1 MIKFLLKGLLRDR
14 SRSLF
19 PVLTVVI
26 GVMLTVFLYNWING
40 AEFNFI
46 DSSARFNT
54 GHVKIM
60 SRAYAR
66 EEDQV
71 PNDLALVG
79 AGSLLD
85 QLRKE
90 HPDMIWTPR
99 IRFGGLLD
107 IPDAQGE
114 TRAQGPVMG
123 LAVDLLSAGGR
134 ERGIFK
140 LEEALVR
147 GRTPQGPNEI
157 LVSED
162 FARRLK
168 VQPGETA
175 TLISATMQGSLAVA
189 NFTVAGTIRFGVEAM
204 DRGAMIA
211 DLAGVRSA
219 LDMEDA
225 AGEILGFFSDFVY
238 RDQRA
243 EDITSRFNAAHGGDP
258 DDFAPVMDTLARQSG
273 MGDLL
278 AMMRMFSGL
287 VLVIFIGVMSIVLW
301 NAGLMGSLRRYGE
314 IGVRLAMGETKTH
327 IYGSL
332 ILEALMIG
340 ALGSLIGTT
349 VGLAESYYLQAHGLD
364 IGFMMKSASLFVSNV
379 MRAKVSSASYL
390 VGFIPGLAATF
401 LGSSI
406 SGLGI
411 YRRRTSQLLKEL
423 ES

>member
-1 MIKFLLKGLLRDR
+1 MIRFLFKGLIRDR

-26 GVMLTVFLYNWING
+26 GVILTVFLYNWING

-46 DSSARFNT
+46 DSSARFST

-60 SRAYAR
+60 SRAYAQ
-66 EEDQV
+66 EADQV

-79 AGSLLD
+79 VESLLD
-85 QLRKE
+85 ELRNE
-90 HPDMIWTPR
+90 HPAMIWTPR

-107 IPDAQGE
+107 VPDAQGE

-123 LAVDLLSAGGR
+123 LAVDLISATSA
-134 ERGIFK
+134 ERGILK

-147 GRTPQGPNEI
+147 GRRPQNPGEALI
-157 LVSED
+157 SEN
-162 FARRLK
+162 FAHRLD
-168 VQPGETA
+168 VRPGETA
-175 TLISATMQGSLAVA
+175 TLISATMPGGMAVA
-189 NFTVAGTIRFGVEAM
+189 NFTIVGTIRFGVEAM

-211 DLAGVRSA
+211 DIADIRAA

-225 AGEILGFFSDFVY
+225 AGEILGFFTDFIYRDPLASGLAARFNAVY
-238 RDQRA
+238 RD
-243 EDITSRFNAAHGGDP
+243 EP
-258 DDFAPVMDTLARQSG
+258 DEFAPIMDTLSSQSG
-273 MGDLL
+273 MGDIL
-278 AMMRMFSGL
+278 AMMKMFSGL
-287 VLVIFIGVMSIVLW
+287 VLAIFVGVMSIVLW

-340 ALGSLIGTT
+340 ALGSVIGTA
-349 VGLAESYYLQAHGLD
+349 VGLAASYYLQAHGLD
-364 IGFMMKSASLFVSNV
+364 IGFMMKNASLLISNV
-379 MRAKVSSASYL
+379 FRAKVSPASYV

-401 LGSSI
+401 LGSAI

-411 YRRRTSQLLKEL
+411 YRRKTSQLLKEL
-423 ES
+423 EA